1 MTCHNCRIDAP
12 KHGKH
17 RNGLQR
23 FRCSQCSKTFT
34 EPHPEAFRV
43 EMYLEDPRGILALQM
58 LTEGN
63 SIRSVERMTG
73 LHRNIV
79 MQILVIAGE
88 RCEELLAREVRN
100 VPVADV
106 QCDEIWGFVQKKESN
121 RHSYEEGYQEIG
133 DAWCFVAFER
143 NTKMV
148 LTYELGKRNM
158 DYTMR
163 FLRKLSFA
171 TSPDNRFQLSTDGF
185 RAYPTAVART
195 LGNRVDFAQLI
206 KIYAAPMESERRYS
220 PPIVVDTVRKPIFGN
235 PDMERICTSH
245 VERQNL
251 TMRMQISRG

>member
-1 MTCHNCRIDAP
+1 
-12 KHGKH
+12 
-17 RNGLQR
+17 
-23 FRCSQCSKTFT
+23 
-34 EPHPEAFRV
+34 
-43 EMYLEDPRGILALQM
+43 MYLEDPRGILALQM